1 MGSCHLS
8 AGTVVG
14 TIAGMVSE
22 RGAAVNRDKEADVIA
37 LQIPGLGEHTWRHL
51 VLDVN
56 GTLTVDGE
64 LSPGVAE
71 RLRVLAGRVQVH
83 LLTADTRGTV
93 AAIARRLGVAW
104 TRVQQ
109 GQEAEQK
116 RDYVEGLGAAEVIAV
131 GNGNNDAL
139 MLSAASLGIV
149 VIGREGAATRAVMAA
164 DLAVHDIVDALDI
177 VLDPT
182 RLLSTLRH

>member
-1 MGSCHLS
+1 M
-8 AGTVVG
+8 
-14 TIAGMVSE
+14 
-22 RGAAVNRDKEADVIA
+22 IA
-37 LQIPGLGEHTWRHL
+37 LQIPGVGTFDWRHL

-64 LSPGVAE
+64 LVPGVAE
-71 RLRVLAGRVQVH
+71 RLHLLAGRLQIH
-83 LLTADTRGTV
+83 LLTADTRGTL
-93 AAIARRLGVAW
+93 AGIARRLGVAW
-104 TRVQQ
+104 ARVQQ

-116 RDYVEGLGAAEVIAV
+116 RDYVEGLGAASVIAV

-164 DLAVHDIVDALDI
+164 DLVVHDIIDALDAL
-177 VLDPT
+177 LDPT
-182 RLLSTLRH
+182 RLLSTLRC